1 MGSIVTFYSFKGGVG
16 RTMALANI
24 AVLLARRGMRVL
36 AVDWDLEAPG
46 LDRYFRSYTRG
57 VYDAQIGLLDLL
69 FDSSTQEQKPDWR
82 RYTTEILFNNQ
93 FSLTLLTS
101 GRQDKSYA
109 SRVLRFDWNEFFT
122 NCDGGNVI
130 EALRDDWKKE
140 FDVTLVDSRTGI
152 TDAGG
157 ICTIQMPDVLV
168 PVFTTNE
175 QSLQGSK
182 DVVLRAQLAR
192 QKLAFDRMPL
202 LVFPLPSR
210 FEGLAEYEEAKNWL
224 NIFST
229 ELAQFYEDWL
239 PKQFSPLQILERTK
253 LPYVAYFSFGEKL
266 PVITEGTSDPQSL
279 GYAYLAAATL
289 IGNDFKDAEGLISGG
304 PLPSD
309 ASTPE
314 AGWQEKDKSPQHKAL
329 STIWSI
335 QEFFDNSIAP
345 AITPGDPLTPSIN
358 SRIRIL
364 FTGVGPKE
372 DTKIPSNLKMRDSF
386 ATFQKG
392 DYRHWYEL
400 ISKTALTAVELQEA
414 LLRYLPHIVH
424 FFGHRNQSE
433 AMRFEES
440 PTEDAF
446 INENALAQLFRI
458 IRDHVQ
464 IVIFDA
470 CYSRAHAEKLTETID
485 YVVHISESVS
495 DKPSKTFFESFYR
508 AIAYGRSVEEAFSL
522 ARNALDLSF
531 INLSTV
537 PALFVR
543 NGTSAAVPL
552 LLQVNREYQ
561 QFVDRLKLTLNRIA
575 AGTSAEEER
584 KAVRK
589 VLLSGKINFSRKNIS
604 SAEAFP
610 HGFNIIP
617 HDHLLEIE
625 LSNTLYL
632 RLQEQLYPPTLSLG
646 SAPPG
651 LILVGR
657 KDSLDDLKELLGA
670 MAASPNDGQIIVV
683 RGWPG
688 VGKTA
693 FVAALGRAPEVLQTF
708 PDGVLW
714 ASFGQHPEVMSELA
728 AWGRALG
735 TDELAHLPTLD
746 EAAAKLTVLLRNK
759 RMLLVVDD
767 VWDETHALPFLKAR
781 ATTKSSLIITTR
793 VTSVADALAPNPAV
807 VYMLPPLTEDAAFT
821 LLRSIAPM
829 QVEQYP
835 DECREIVRELGCIP
849 LALHVAGRLIK
860 AESRMG
866 LDVAP
871 LLQGIREGQ
880 MIASEPAPIDM
891 SISSTIPTVDALLER
906 SISSLDES
914 TRDCFAFLGAFA
926 PEPATFDLASIA
938 AVWQVQ
944 DPKPIVRKLVDYGLL
959 EPIGAGRFHMNTLM
973 VKYARTLLAK

>member
-1 MGSIVTFYSFKGGVG
+1 
-16 RTMALANI
+16 MALANI

-46 LDRYFRSYTRG
+46 LDRYFRSYTGG
-57 VYDAQIGLLDLL
+57 VDDAQIGLLDLL
-69 FDSSTQEQKPDWR
+69 FDSSTQKQKPDWR

-157 ICTIQMPDVLV
+157 ICTIQLPDILV

-289 IGNDFKDAEGLISGG
+289 IENDFKDAAGLISGG
-304 PLPSD
+304 ALLSD
-309 ASTPE
+309 VLTSE
-314 AGWQEKDKSPQHKAL
+314 AGWQEKDKSHQHKAL

-345 AITPGDPLTPSIN
+345 AIKSGDLSAPPIN

-364 FTGVGPKE
+364 FTGVSPME
-372 DTKIPSNLKMRDSF
+372 SLKIPSNSKMRDSF
-386 ATFQKG
+386 ATLQKG
-392 DYRHWYEL
+392 DYQGSYEF
-400 ISKTALTAVELQEA
+400 ISKTALTAVELQEE
-414 LLRYLPHIVH
+414 LLKYLPHVVH
-424 FFGHRNQSE
+424 FFGHGNQSE
-433 AMRFEES
+433 AMRL
-440 PTEDAF
+440 EDSSSEDTF
-446 INENALAQLFRI
+446 INEEALNQLFRI
-458 IRDHVQ
+458 LRDNVQ
-464 IVIFDA
+464 IVVFDA

-485 YVVHISESVS
+485 YVVYISESIS
-495 DKPSKTFFESFYR
+495 DKPSKTFFESFYK
-508 AIAYGRSVEEAFSL
+508 AIAFGRSVEDAFSL
-522 ARNALDLSF
+522 AQNALDLSF

-537 PALFVR
+537 PVLFVR
-543 NGTSAAVPL
+543 NGASAAVPL
-552 LLQVNREYQ
+552 LLQVNGRYQ
-561 QFVDRLKLTLNRIA
+561 QFVDQLKLILGRIA
-575 AGTSAEEER
+575 DGTSAKEER
-584 KAVRK
+584 EVMRQT
-589 VLLSGKINFSRKNIS
+589 LLSGKINFSRKNIS

-610 HGFNIIP
+610 QGFNIIP

-625 LSNTLYL
+625 LSNALYS
-632 RLQEQLYPPTLSLG
+632 RLQEQLYPPTLGLG
-646 SAPPG
+646 PAPPG

-657 KDSLDDLKELLGA
+657 ENSLNNLKELLGSG
-670 MAASPNDGQIIVV
+670 MSSPNASRVIVV

-688 VGKTA
+688 VGKTTL
-693 FVAALGRAPEVLQTF
+693 VSVLSRDPEVLQVF

-714 ASFGQHPEVMSELA
+714 SSLDQNPELMSKLA

-735 TDELAHLPTLD
+735 TDNLGSLPTLD
-746 EAAAKLTVLLRNK
+746 EATAELTIRLRNK
-759 RMLLVVDD
+759 RMLLVLDD
-767 VWDETHALPFLKAR
+767 VWDGTCAFPFLKAR
-781 ATTKSSLIITTR
+781 ADTKSSLLITTR
-793 VTSVADALAPNPAV
+793 LTSVAEELVPDPAA
-807 VYMLPPLTEDAAFT
+807 VYVLPPLSEDAALT
-821 LLRSIAPM
+821 LLRLIVPM

-866 LDVAP
+866 LDVTDVLQEIKEGRKLAP
-871 LLQGIREGQ
+871 
-880 MIASEPAPIDM
+880 EPAPIDM
-891 SISSTIPTVDALLER
+891 SISSTTPTVYALLER
-906 SISSLDES
+906 SVNGLDEY
-914 TRDCFAFLGAFA
+914 TRECFALLGAFA
-926 PEPATFDLASIA
+926 PEPATFDLASMA
-938 AVWQVQ
+938 TVWQVQ
-944 DPKPIVRKLVDYGLL
+944 NPKPIVRKLIGRGLL
-959 EPIGAGRFHMNTLM
+959 EPIGAGRFHMNILM
-973 VKYARTLLAK
+973 VKYARSLLA